1 MGKKLELVL
10 FSIEIEKYISELTN
24 ENGEPAGSEEK
35 RKTRAA
41 LAHFVKMLKDN
52 GRTWPEITDFDTF
65 KANSKAT
72 PNETNQNDRRIRKF
86 FASLDTERK
95 NDTMTENKVID
106 VEETIQ
112 PLDDGASTEN
122 TQASKEPEAEITAPI
137 EPEETTENQPELS
150 PEETKTPA
158 PVRKKPGRKVF
169 DTVNGS
175 KKSEKLMMYFTPEL
189 IAKIRVWCDMKG
201 ISNVSYITG
210 LVEADLDSKTDKINA
225 FLKMR
230 SEL

>member
-10 FSIEIEKYISELTN
+10 YPIEIEKYISELTN

-35 RKTRAA
+35 RKTRTA
-41 LAHFVKMLKDN
+41 LAHFVKLLKDN
-52 GRTWPEITDFDTF
+52 GRTWPEITDFDAF

-72 PNETNQNDRRIRKF
+72 SNETNQNDRRIRKF

-95 NDTMTENKVID
+95 NANMTDNSTV
-106 VEETIQ
+106 Q
-112 PLDDGASTEN
+112 PLDDGASTE
-122 TQASKEPEAEITAPI
+122 ITAPI
-137 EPEETTENQPELS
+137 EREENT
-150 PEETKTPA
+150 TPA
-158 PVRKKPGRKVF
+158 PVKKKPGRKVF
-169 DTVNGS
+169 DTVNGE

-189 IAKIRVWCDMKG
+189 IAKIKAWCDMKG
-201 ISNVSYITG
+201 ISNVSFITG
-210 LVEADLDSKTDKINA
+210 VVEDFLKDKEEKINN

>member
-10 FSIEIEKYISELTN
+10 YPIEIEKYISELTN

-35 RKTRAA
+35 RKSRAA

-52 GRTWPEITDFDTF
+52 GRTWPEIYDFDTF

-72 PNETNQNDRRIRKF
+72 PNETTANDRRIRKF
-86 FASLDTERK
+86 FASLDTER
-95 NDTMTENKVID
+95 NNANMTDNSTV
-106 VEETIQ
+106 Q
-112 PLDDGASTEN
+112 PLDDGASTE
-122 TQASKEPEAEITAPI
+122 ITAPI
-137 EPEETTENQPELS
+137 EPEENT
-150 PEETKTPA
+150 TPA
-158 PVRKKPGRKVF
+158 PVKKKPGRKVF
-169 DTVNGS
+169 DTVNGE

-189 IAKIRVWCDMKG
+189 IAKIKAWCDMKG
-201 ISNVSYITG
+201 ISNVSFITG
-210 LVEADLDSKTDKINA
+210 LVEGFLKDKEEKINN